1 MRTIIDTLK
10 EFDELAKEEQVYPLK
25 KSLYDLAVISVKNNY
40 YLAYKRRTPKLNAKD
55 CMYLIDTKVVY
66 FTNSQVEKRVKRIQA
81 EQEKSII
88 L

>member
-25 KSLYDLAVISVKNNY
+25 KSLYDLAVISVKNAY
-40 YLAYKRRTPKLNAKD
+40 YIAYKARTPKLMPTD
-55 CMYLIDTKVVY
+55 CIYIINTKVVY